1 MVVRP
6 PSSGRESEVPIPR
19 HVAIIMDGN
28 GRWANSRDLPRTMG
42 HAQGEPALFDV
53 IEGALEMT
61 IEWLTVYAF
70 STENWSRSDDEVEFL
85 MGFNVDLLRRRR
97 DEMNEMGVRIRFIG
111 EKEDPRVSDVL
122 RAEIV
127 ASEELTARNS
137 RLNLTFAFNYG
148 GRMELGIAASRIA
161 EDVAAGSIDPAD
173 VDEHALTAR
182 LYLPEMPDPDLVIRT
197 SGEMRISNFLIWQSV
212 YSEYVFTPTLWPDF
226 DRKSLADC
234 VAEYRRRDR
243 RFGVTP

>member
-1 MVVRP
+1 
-6 PSSGRESEVPIPR
+6 VPIPR

>member
-1 MVVRP
+1 M
-6 PSSGRESEVPIPR
+6 PIPR